1 MMRLNHLR
9 LASVLIACLGVP
21 GGSWPAAALTPAGE
35 LAAHRAVYELKLAS
49 TRGKGGAVAARGR
62 ILYDFSGSL
71 CEGYTLEFRQV
82 SELDNGEGKVT
93 LSDLRST
100 TWRMAPPAP
109 TGSPRRTF
117 SISSSSRRSTGA
129 RSGDRMQS
137 GSR

>member
-1 MMRLNHLR
+1 MAHAPPFAPTWRRQTKNFPYEGQTPSPCGFACRMSLGAPRGVVR
-9 LASVLIACLGVP
+9 RPRRAPPPAAS
-21 GGSWPAAALTPAGE
+21 AALTPAGE

-82 SELDNGEGKVT
+82 SELNNGEGKVT

-100 TWRMAPPAP
+100 TWEDSA
-109 TGSPRRTF
+109 G
-117 SISSSSRRSTGA
+117 G
-129 RSGDRMQS
+129 
-137 GSR
+137 